1 MDIHALIHST
11 SKTPLVDEQDITVKV
26 RDAYSSAYSA
36 AFSMMMMMMIVVMI
50 CVLALESFI

>member
-36 AFSMMMMMMIVVMI
+36 AFSMMMMIVVMI